1 MNYENREYLIFN
13 SSDVG
18 MVDFNEILETSVE
31 TLRYS
36 IDKTRTFIK
45 WEGETAPT
53 FTESL
58 TGVSGP
64 YTHSEIL
71 DIVSTEEWVK
81 VEPDVEE

>member
-1 MNYENREYLIFN
+1 MSYENREYMIFN

-18 MVDFNEILETSVE
+18 MVNFNEVLETSIE

-36 IDKTRTFIK
+36 IDTTRTFIK
-45 WEGETAPT
+45 WDGEIAPI

-64 YTHSEIL
+64 YNHNEIL
-71 DIVSTEEWVK
+71 EILSTSEWST
-81 VEPDVEE
+81 PHILD

>member
-1 MNYENREYLIFN
+1 MSYENREYMIFN

-18 MVDFNEILETSVE
+18 MVNFNEVLETSAE

-36 IDKTRTFIK
+36 IDTTRTFIK

-64 YTHSEIL
+64 YNHSEIL
-71 DIVSTEEWVK
+71 DILSTSEWSR
-81 VEPDVEE
+81 PDTLD